1 MKAMI
6 TETQPRLDRML
17 GLSHHGFHT
26 LALAEWG
33 TAGKHDVAVCVHG
46 LTRNGRDFD
55 VLGEAMSATHRVLC
69 PDVVGRG
76 GSDWLASEDAYG
88 YPQYMADMAAV
99 IARGHA
105 AAVDW
110 VGTSMGGLI
119 GMMLA
124 AQPRTPIRRL
134 VINDVGPFVPKDALR
149 RLADYVGANP
159 HFADFDEGLTYIKR
173 IHAPFGEL
181 TDAQWRHL
189 AKHSLRP
196 DDRAGGY
203 RLAYDPKIGA
213 AFREPDRIEDVDLW
227 KLWDTIQCPVLVLRG
242 AESDLLL
249 PETAEQMT
257 RRGPK
262 AELIEVPNVGHAPAL
277 LDGDQV
283 GAITDWLARTQH
295 QRL

>member
-1 MKAMI
+1 MI
-6 TETQPRLDRML
+6 TQTRPRLDRML
-17 GLSHHGFHT
+17 GLSQHGFHT

-33 TAGKHDVAVCVHG
+33 TADKHDVAICVHG

-55 VLGEAMSATHRVLC
+55 ALGEAMSQTHRVLC

-134 VINDVGPFVPKDALR
+134 VINDVGPFVPKAALQ
-149 RLADYVGANP
+149 RLADYVGADP
-159 HFADFDEGLTYIKR
+159 HFADFDGGLAYIKR
-173 IHAPFGEL
+173 IHAPFGNL
-181 TDAQWRHL
+181 SAAQWHHL
-189 AKHSLRP
+189 ASHSLRP
-196 DDRAGGY
+196 DDREGGY

-213 AFREPDRIEDVDLW
+213 AFREPGRIEDVDLW

-242 AESDLLL
+242 ADSDLLL

-257 RRGPK
+257 KRGPG
-262 AELIEVPNVGHAPAL
+262 AELVEIPDCGHAPAL
-277 LDGDQV
+277 LDPEQV
-283 GAITDWLARTQH
+283 AVVTDWLARTAD

>member
-1 MKAMI
+1 MI
-6 TETQPRLDRML
+6 TQTQPRLDRML
-17 GLSHHGFHT
+17 GLSQHGFHT
-26 LALAEWG
+26 LALAQWG
-33 TAGKHDVAVCVHG
+33 TAGKHDLAICVHG

-55 VLGEAMSATHRVLC
+55 ALGEAMSATHRVLC

-134 VINDVGPFVPKDALR
+134 VINDVGPFVPKEALK
-149 RLADYVGANP
+149 RLADYVGADP
-159 HFADFDEGLTYIKR
+159 HFADFDEGLAYIKR
-173 IHAPFGEL
+173 IHAPFGDL
-181 TDAQWRHL
+181 SDAQWHHL
-189 AKHSLRP
+189 ASHSLRP
-196 DDRAGGY
+196 DDREGGY

-213 AFREPDRIEDVDLW
+213 PFRDPGGIEDVDLW
-227 KLWDTIQCPVLVLRG
+227 KLWDQIQCPVLVLRG
-242 AESDLLL
+242 AHSDLLL
-249 PETAEQMT
+249 PETAERMT

-262 AELIEVPNVGHAPAL
+262 AELIEVPNCGHAPAL
-277 LDGDQV
+277 LDADQI
-283 GAITDWLARTQH
+283 GAITDWLARTAH

>member
-1 MKAMI
+1 
-6 TETQPRLDRML
+6 
-17 GLSHHGFHT
+17 
-26 LALAEWG
+26 
-33 TAGKHDVAVCVHG
+33 
-46 LTRNGRDFD
+46 
-55 VLGEAMSATHRVLC
+55 
-69 PDVVGRG
+69 
-76 GSDWLASEDAYG
+76 
-88 YPQYMADMAAV
+88 
-99 IARGHA
+99 
-105 AAVDW
+105 
-110 VGTSMGGLI
+110 MGGLI

-149 RLADYVGANP
+149 RLADYVGADP
-159 HFADFDEGLTYIKR
+159 HFADFEEGVAYIKR
-173 IHAPFGEL
+173 IHAPFGDL

-196 DDRAGGY
+196 DDHAGGY

-213 AFREPDRIEDVDLW
+213 AFREPERIEDVDLW